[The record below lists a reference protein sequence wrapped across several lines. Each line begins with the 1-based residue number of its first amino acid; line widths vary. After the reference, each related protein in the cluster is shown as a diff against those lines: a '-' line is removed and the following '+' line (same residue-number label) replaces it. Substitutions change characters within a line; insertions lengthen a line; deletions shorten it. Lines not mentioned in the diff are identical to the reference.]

1 MANYTREEIL
11 SMAEEEDVEFIR
23 LQFTDMFGTMRNIAV
38 TSSQLEK
45 ALNNECV
52 FDALP
57 LEGFSPEDGTDM
69 YLHPDLDSFVI
80 LPWRPQQGKVARM
93 ICDVYKADGTPY
105 ECCPRGI
112 LKRCIARARELGYE
126 FFAGPRCEF
135 FLFQTD
141 EEGQPTNHTPERAGY
156 FDLGPIDMGENA
168 RRDIVLTLEDMGF
181 RVESSYHEV
190 APGQHEIDFHRAKGL
205 ESADSVMTFKF
216 AVRTIARRHGLHAT
230 FMPKPK
236 TGVSG
241 SGMHLNFALYDREGK
256 NIFRNNE
263 DPLGLSKEAYYFI
276 GGILKHIGGMSA
288 ITTPLV
294 NSYKRLVPGFE
305 APIYEAWSARKKN
318 SLIRIPA
325 AKGGHKEIE
334 LRSPDPAA
342 NPYLSLA
349 LCLMAGLDGIQNKIL
364 PPAPVDQEVDSI
376 CEEEK
381 GRLGIAALP
390 STLREA
396 ITAMEED
403 PFIRSVLGDALTD
416 RYLKAKKSEWKE
428 YMLQVSDWEVDQYL
442 YRI

>member
-1 MANYTREEIL
+1 
-11 SMAEEEDVEFIR
+11 
-23 LQFTDMFGTMRNIAV
+23 
-38 TSSQLEK
+38 
-45 ALNNECV
+45 
-52 FDALP
+52 
-57 LEGFSPEDGTDM
+57 
-69 YLHPDLDSFVI
+69 
-80 LPWRPQQGKVARM
+80 
-93 ICDVYKADGTPY
+93 
-105 ECCPRGI
+105 
-112 LKRCIARARELGYE
+112 
-126 FFAGPRCEF
+126 
-135 FLFQTD
+135 
-141 EEGQPTNHTPERAGY
+141 
-156 FDLGPIDMGENA
+156 MGENA

-241 SGMHLNFALYDREGK
+241 SRHASKLCPLRSGGKEHLQKQRGSAGTFSG
-256 NIFRNNE
+256 
-263 DPLGLSKEAYYFI
+263 GLLFI
-276 GGILKHIGGMSA
+276 GGILKHISGMSA
-288 ITTPLV
+288 ITNPLV

-305 APIYEAWSARKKN
+305 APLYEAWSAHKKN

-342 NPYLSLA
+342 NPYLALA
-349 LCLMAGLDGIQNKIL
+349 VCLMAGIDGIQNKIL
-364 PPAPVDQEVDSI
+364 PPAPVDQEMDSI

-381 GRLGIAALP
+381 GKLGIMALP

-403 PFIRSVLGDALTD
+403 PFIRTVLGDAFVD
-416 RYLKAKKSEWKE
+416 RYVEAKKSEWKE
-428 YMLQVSDWEVDQYL
+428 YMLAGL
-442 YRI
+442 